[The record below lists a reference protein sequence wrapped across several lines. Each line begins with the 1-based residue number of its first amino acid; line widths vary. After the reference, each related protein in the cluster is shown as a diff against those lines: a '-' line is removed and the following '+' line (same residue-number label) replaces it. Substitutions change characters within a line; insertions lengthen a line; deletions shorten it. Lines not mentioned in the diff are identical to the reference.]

1 MQPFRKVAWHGRWCV
16 VHASS
21 AFQPSVRGGSSVA
34 WQIGEK
40 RRPSKGTRHDLVC
53 VPRNTTGCELENIS
67 CTAENGNED
76 HPKQPMAFQVDMA
89 AVMHKIALKIEGR
102 QTTCLGRSN
111 IFYFRGPRKGLADG
125 KSHPNPGECNGK
137 SAKCALSF
145 YPPEQAAGT
154 PFFTRLNA
162 LNSDM

>member
-1 MQPFRKVAWHGRWCV
+1 MQPLGRVAWHGRWCV
-16 VHASS
+16 VRASS

-40 RRPSKGTRHDLVC
+40 RRPSKGTHHGLVC
-53 VPRNTTGCELENIS
+53 VPRNTTGCEFETIS

-76 HPKQPMAFQVDMA
+76 HSKQPMAFHVDVA
-89 AVMHKIALKIEGR
+89 AVMHKIALRIEEP

-111 IFYFRGPRKGLADG
+111 IVYFNGPRRGSADG

-137 SAKCALSF
+137 SRKCAPSF
-145 YPPEQAAGT
+145 YPPKQAART